1 MKIVF
6 LLEEPSMA
14 ELLDIVLPRLLPEGV
29 QFQTVPHEGKTDL
42 ERSIPRKLR
51 GWRDPDVKFVVVRDN
66 DGADCVVTKQR
77 LAELCRQNGRPD
89 SLVRIVCQE
98 LECWYLGDLAA
109 IQQAYRL
116 RGLANQQDKARY
128 RQPDRHI
135 NGSQMMRKL
144 VPEFEKISGAR
155 NIAPHLNIDEN
166 RSPSFNA
173 FVDGVRRIS
182 DS

>member
-1 MKIVF
+1 MF

-29 QFQTVPHEGKTDL
+29 LFQTVPHEGKTDL
-42 ERSIPRKLR
+42 EKSIPLKLK
-51 GWRDPDVKFVVVRDN
+51 GWREPDVKFVVVRDN
-66 DGADCVVTKQR
+66 DGADCIETKQR
-77 LAELCRQNGRPD
+77 LTEFCSQHGRPD

-109 IQQAYRL
+109 VEKAYRIS
-116 RGLANQQDKARY
+116 GLTSQQDKARY

-155 NIAPHLNIDEN
+155 TIAPHLNIDVN

-182 DS
+182 TS